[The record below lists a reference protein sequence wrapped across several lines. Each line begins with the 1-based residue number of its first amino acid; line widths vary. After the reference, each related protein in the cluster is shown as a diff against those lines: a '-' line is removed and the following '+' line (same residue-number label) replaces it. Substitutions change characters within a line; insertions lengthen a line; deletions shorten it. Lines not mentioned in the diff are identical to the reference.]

1 MFNCL
6 SGADQAWARRLSAA
20 LVALPLALTSL
31 ASSQAQAD
39 EISINITRV
48 KALDKID
55 ELSKADFLARV
66 TIAGEVILTPFIK
79 NQDDVR
85 PNWVVKKTVPPGVH
99 KVKVEILDK
108 DVTKNDLIDINR
120 LDNKRDLDFEVNTR
134 NCQITGFQQ
143 TYRCRSA
150 IVRAGNEK
158 KKAAL
163 TFKVDV
169 KR

>member
-1 MFNCL
+1 MSNRR
-6 SGADQAWARRLSAA
+6 SGADQAWARRLGVA
-20 LVALPLALTSL
+20 LLALPLAFTGL
-31 ASSQAQAD
+31 ASSKAQAD

-48 KALDKID
+48 QALDKFD
-55 ELSKADFLARV
+55 ELSKADFFARV
-66 TIAGEVILTPFIK
+66 TIAGEVMMTPFVR
-79 NQDDVR
+79 NQNDVR

-108 DVTKNDLIDINR
+108 DVTKNELIDINR
-120 LDNKRDLDFEVNTR
+120 LDKKRDLDFEVNTR
-134 NCQITGFQQ
+134 SCQITGFQQ

-150 IVRAGNEK
+150 IVRAGNET

-163 TFKVDV
+163 TFRVDV